1 MKHNVTK
8 KIIHYL
14 LTLVFL
20 LGIDMVWI
28 NFVAMRLY
36 QEALSDILRPQPL
49 LWAAALAWL
58 LIPLGIVVFV
68 VPMSKSGRQSLFYGG
83 IYGLILYGVYD
94 LTNYSVLQPYTLKM
108 ALLDIAWG
116 TLLCGISATFSW
128 WLSKY
133 FAD

>member
-1 MKHNVTK
+1 MEHNVTK
-8 KIIHYL
+8 KIIHYF

-20 LGIDMVWI
+20 LAIDMIWI

-36 QEALSDILRPQPL
+36 QEALSGILRPQPL